1 MFLRKPREE
10 AVLQTCAHKP
20 PTGYLNEAM
29 GLRLFRELA
38 TGLTILLSIA
48 GAFLVS
54 IPHGGA
60 NLVEPWNLLA
70 GAVLL
75 SLALT
80 MAYFLWRDRGTES

>member
-1 MFLRKPREE
+1 M
-10 AVLQTCAHKP
+10 
-20 PTGYLNEAM
+20 
-29 GLRLFRELA
+29 
-38 TGLTILLSIA
+38 LSIA